1 MAMTMMMVMF
11 GLIGIGVIGAIL
23 IVLHHLLARK
33 DKQMVMDA
41 IKTTVIPELEKMTM
55 DMMEKSMDIIPDK
68 IGDMT
73 KKMLQVQKELE
84 EEMYD

>member
-11 GLIGIGVIGAIL
+11 GLVGIGVIGAIL